1 MEYEDRSE
9 VRLEPRE
16 LKPGLYEIGFDNY
29 RVRVNDDLTLDMV
42 NIKYNRTLKCRRIGN
57 RGKDKDFYG
66 WGLALG
72 KKGAAKTLS
81 SSKVLYCLRYGIF
94 DYRLVTGNWLQTKDG
109 EILKEHKRSPRSST
123 IKDIGE
129 IEKTIAM
136 VKQVRAGDYSEYYR
150 FVDEICEKACST
162 LAACNGFS
170 YGELKPLIPDAN
182 YEMLNQMLQLNIT
195 SLPKLFTWYCRVL
208 KKLAL
213 QVRMELKHRA
223 PAPIENI
230 PGY

>member
-9 VRLEPRE
+9 VRLDPRE

-42 NIKYNRTLKCRRIGN
+42 NVKFNRILKFRQIGN
-57 RGKDKDFYG
+57 RRSGSGFYG
-66 WGLALG
+66 WGLNKG
-72 KKGAAKTLS
+72 KEMKVLS
-81 SSKVLYCLRYGIF
+81 YSKVLYCLRYGIS
-94 DYRLVTGNWLQTKDG
+94 DYNVVCGNWLRTHNG
-109 EILKEHKRSPRSST
+109 EILKEHKRSPRYST
-123 IKDIGE
+123 IKDIWE

-136 VKQVRAGDYSEYYR
+136 VKQVQAGDYSEYYR
-150 FVDEICEKACST
+150 FVDKICEKACST
-162 LAACNGFS
+162 LVASRFS

-182 YEMLNQMLQLNIT
+182 FEMLNQMLQLNIT
-195 SLPKLFTWYCRVL
+195 SLPKLFAWYCRVL

-213 QVRMELKHRA
+213 QVRMEFKHRA
-223 PAPIENI
+223 PAPIESI